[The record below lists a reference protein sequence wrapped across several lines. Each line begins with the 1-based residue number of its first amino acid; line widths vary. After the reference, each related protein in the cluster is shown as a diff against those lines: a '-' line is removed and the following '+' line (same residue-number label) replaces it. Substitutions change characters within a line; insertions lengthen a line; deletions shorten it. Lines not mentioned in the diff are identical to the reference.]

1 MLVPDVPRFMDGH
14 REVRPSPGLV
24 LSDDDYR
31 FCQEFVITAAIRL
44 SEVDFDLD
52 LGALARDHWLRQRN
66 EAGEASS
73 EPPPRLGPLQHPCLV
88 GQIK

>member
-1 MLVPDVPRFMDGH
+1 MRVMAVGLDYRRYARFAMMVPDVPRFMDGH
-14 REVRPSPGLV
+14 REVHPWPGLV

-52 LGALARDHWLRQRN
+52 LDALARGHWLSQRS
-66 EAGEASS
+66 EAGEA
-73 EPPPRLGPLQHPCLV
+73 L
-88 GQIK
+88 